1 MLYTCTGCGCE
12 LRVLN
17 VHSHDLKQCFS
28 GQSFHHPRM
37 MELESYLLPGENN
50 RVLFFWYLIFQSA
63 ELAVFFKE
71 GILGISLLKPSV
83 VLMVGLLFIAIFFLM
98 VRGSESVFLRAVFFV
113 NNIGIP
119 LLSVNCPNFSSAK

>member
-1 MLYTCTGCGCE
+1 M
-12 LRVLN
+12 
-17 VHSHDLKQCFS
+17 
-28 GQSFHHPRM
+28 SFVSSITPVM

-98 VRGSESVFLRAVFFV
+98 V
-113 NNIGIP
+113 
-119 LLSVNCPNFSSAK
+119 